1 MQRLKSFRIVF
12 TLLVT
17 AVLLPVPIATAQ
29 ITRNITDGT
38 TPPGI
43 APGAPAGSYRLS
55 DFDNINLYSGNL
67 NFRLPLLHAGGRGDA
82 GYTLTLPV
90 ESHWTIDKTTYADG
104 ATFYYPAASWWPG
117 MGVGYGPGFL
127 I

>member
-1 MQRLKSFRIVF
+1 MQRIRTMRNVF
-12 TLLVT
+12 TLLAT
-17 AVLLPVPIATAQ
+17 AALLPVQVDQAQ

-43 APGAPAGSYRLS
+43 APGAPAGSYPLS

-82 GYTLTLPV
+82 RTTLTLPV
-90 ESHWTIDKTTYADG
+90 ESHWTIDRTTYADG
-104 ATFYYPAASWWPG
+104 AVS
-117 MGVGYGPGFL
+117 
-127 I
+127 